1 MRLTYTPD
9 PPLFSNPTEQAFLE
23 KLIKDRGQLG
33 LGPLY
38 RTLLISPTFARGFL
52 QFFNAIRYRSTLPT
66 DVMELA
72 MCRVGALNGAAFEWM
87 HHMPLLKKAGV
98 SDEGIETVR
107 TAEAGRR
114 GRDREGGLRG
124 RLWKV
129 MRYVDAMTKEVKV
142 SDEIFEAVR
151 DELKDER
158 QVVELSMYP
167 PWLYVA
173 SRVPCFACCS

>member
-1 MRLTYTPD
+1 
-9 PPLFSNPTEQAFLE
+9 
-23 KLIKDRGQLG
+23 
-33 LGPLY
+33 
-38 RTLLISPTFARGFL
+38 
-52 QFFNAIRYRSTLPT
+52 
-66 DVMELA
+66 
-72 MCRVGALNGAAFEWM
+72 
-87 HHMPLLKKAGV
+87 MPLLKKAGV

-114 GRDREGGLRG
+114 GRDREGELSG

-142 SDEIFEAVR
+142 SDEVFEAVR

-167 PWLYVA
+167 PWFYVP
-173 SRVPCFACCS
+173 SRVTCFACCS

>member
-1 MRLTYTPD
+1 MRLPYTPD

-23 KLIKDRGQLG
+23 KLIKDRGQRG

-38 RTLLISPTFARGFL
+38 RTLLVSPTFARGFL
-52 QFFNAIRYRSTLPT
+52 QFFTTIRYRSTLPA

-87 HHMPLLKKAGV
+87 HHMPLLEKAGV
-98 SDEGIETVR
+98 GDEGIEMVR
-107 TAEAGRR
+107 TAEGMRVEWEVVEGYAVR
-114 GRDREGGLRG
+114 GCDD
-124 RLWKV
+124 V
-129 MRYVDAMTKEVKV
+129 
-142 SDEIFEAVR
+142 FEAVR

-167 PWLYVA
+167 PWFYVP
-173 SRVPCFACCS
+173 SRVTCFACCS